1 MDENMTP
8 ELKETL
14 LRLKN
19 ECSYILPMDE
29 EARQKEISKLKEK
42 EAEEKKQTESVKSS
56 VSSEPKIEKPVPVVK
71 AQKPVVKKKSVEAK
85 PVEIKASDTKAEIKK
100 DEKKNVI
107 SKANQMKSEKTES
120 KKAEPKKKVEP
131 VKAEPKK
138 EAEEPKK
145 VKEVPVQKIKEPEI
159 PKADYVDFDEEE
171 IEDEDFD
178 DIVSTLPNHEPEK
191 PKKQVIEDNTDKD
204 KNYIEAEIQ
213 KGEKSRNRIKLS
225 INLDENKPNPA
236 PKVSTKVS
244 VKNNKHI
251 VDKPV
256 DENADVEGVK
266 IVHKQDK
273 KILKIDEKIAPEKT
287 QNKASQ
293 KDLPKGDEDI
303 RKVKKTSPAK
313 SAPQRKIS
321 LKTAE
326 APTKK
331 VQPLREEEPQNI
343 KRESTPKEEIIDES
357 LIKVRGETPAK
368 PSRTVAKTKPMALK
382 RQSAQK
388 SSKAPVQTRKP
399 AQADTEVSG
408 NDKNDRIVSRRLNL
422 NSNKLADAKAK
433 ARQTLAMQKRQS
445 SIGVP
450 QSGMDGS
457 SMLDFGHLADEK
469 KRKPIAMHK
478 TASRKP
484 TSISVGDKKVKIRPI
499 NEDAMNLYYDSI
511 KDNYNVYDSQIE
523 SQREAES
530 RRREAKINENAYA
543 KFKQSEVNRKMN
555 ESQKNKIILKD
566 FKKRKK

>member
-42 EAEEKKQTESVKSS
+42 EAEEKKQTEKVKSS
-56 VSSEPKIEKPVPVVK
+56 AYSEPKIEKPV
-71 AQKPVVKKKSVEAK
+71 VKKKPVEAK

-100 DEKKNVI
+100 DEKKNDT
-107 SKANQMKSEKTES
+107 SKANQMKSEKTE
-120 KKAEPKKKVEP
+120 PKKNVEP

-138 EAEEPKK
+138 EVEEPKV
-145 VKEVPVQKIKEPEI
+145 VKEVPAQKIKEPEI

-171 IEDEDFD
+171 VEDEDFD
-178 DIVSTLPNHEPEK
+178 DIVSILPKHEPEK

-256 DENADVEGVK
+256 DENAEVEGVK

>member
-1 MDENMTP
+1 MTP

-42 EAEEKKQTESVKSS
+42 EAEEKKQTEKVKSS
-56 VSSEPKIEKPVPVVK
+56 AYSEPKIEKPV
-71 AQKPVVKKKSVEAK
+71 VKKKPVEAK

-100 DEKKNVI
+100 DEKKNDT
-107 SKANQMKSEKTES
+107 SKANQMKSEKTE
-120 KKAEPKKKVEP
+120 PKKNVEP

-138 EAEEPKK
+138 EVEEPKV
-145 VKEVPVQKIKEPEI
+145 VKEVPAQKIKEPEI

-171 IEDEDFD
+171 VEDEDFD
-178 DIVSTLPNHEPEK
+178 DIVSILPKHEPEK

-326 APTKK
+326 ALTKK

-450 QSGMDGS
+450 QSEMDGS

-469 KRKPIAMHK
+469 KRKPIAMPK

>member
-42 EAEEKKQTESVKSS
+42 EAEEKKQTEKVKSS
-56 VSSEPKIEKPVPVVK
+56 AYSEPKIEKPV
-71 AQKPVVKKKSVEAK
+71 VKKKPVEAK

-100 DEKKNVI
+100 DEKKNDT
-107 SKANQMKSEKTES
+107 SKANQMKSEKTE
-120 KKAEPKKKVEP
+120 PKKNVEP
-131 VKAEPKK
+131 IKAEPKK
-138 EAEEPKK
+138 EVEEPKV
-145 VKEVPVQKIKEPEI
+145 VKEVPAQKIKEPEI

-171 IEDEDFD
+171 VEDEDFD
-178 DIVSTLPNHEPEK
+178 DIVSILPKHEPEK

-287 QNKASQ
+287 QSKASQ

-450 QSGMDGS
+450 QSEMDGS

-469 KRKPIAMHK
+469 KRKPIAMPK

>member
-1 MDENMTP
+1 MTP

-42 EAEEKKQTESVKSS
+42 EAEEKKQTEKVKSS
-56 VSSEPKIEKPVPVVK
+56 AYSEPKIEKPV
-71 AQKPVVKKKSVEAK
+71 VKKKPVEAK

-100 DEKKNVI
+100 DEKKNDT
-107 SKANQMKSEKTES
+107 SKANQMKSEKTE
-120 KKAEPKKKVEP
+120 PKKNVEP

-138 EAEEPKK
+138 EVEEPKV
-145 VKEVPVQKIKEPEI
+145 VKEVPAQKIKEPEI

-171 IEDEDFD
+171 VEDEDFD
-178 DIVSTLPNHEPEK
+178 DIVSILPKHEPEK

-273 KILKIDEKIAPEKT
+273 KILKIDEKIAPEKA

-293 KDLPKGDEDI
+293 KDLSKGDGNI
-303 RKVKKTSPAK
+303 KKVKKTASEKP
-313 SAPQRKIS
+313 APQRKIS

-326 APTKK
+326 TSTKK
-331 VQPLREEEPQNI
+331 VQPLREEAPQKTKKKSI
-343 KRESTPKEEIIDES
+343 PKEENIDES
-357 LIKVRGETPAK
+357 LIQVRGRTPEKTSKTVSK
-368 PSRTVAKTKPMALK
+368 PKTIVLK
-382 RQSAQK
+382 KQ
-388 SSKAPVQTRKP
+388 PVQKNRKIPVQARKP
-399 AQADTEVSG
+399 AQADSEVSA

-469 KRKPIAMHK
+469 KRKPIAMPK

-511 KDNYNVYDSQIE
+511 KDNYNVYDSHIE

>member
-42 EAEEKKQTESVKSS
+42 EAEEKKQTEKVKSS
-56 VSSEPKIEKPVPVVK
+56 AYSEPKIEKPV
-71 AQKPVVKKKSVEAK
+71 VKKKPVEAK

-100 DEKKNVI
+100 DKKKNDT
-107 SKANQMKSEKTES
+107 SKANQMKSEKTE
-120 KKAEPKKKVEP
+120 PKKNVEP

-138 EAEEPKK
+138 EVEEPKV
-145 VKEVPVQKIKEPEI
+145 VKEVPAQKIKEPEI

-171 IEDEDFD
+171 VEDEDFD
-178 DIVSTLPNHEPEK
+178 DIVSILPKHEPEK

-256 DENADVEGVK
+256 DENAEVEGVK

-388 SSKAPVQTRKP
+388 NSKAPVQARKP

-530 RRREAKINENAYA
+530 RRREAKISENAYA

>member
-1 MDENMTP
+1 MTP

-42 EAEEKKQTESVKSS
+42 EAEEKKQTEKVKSS
-56 VSSEPKIEKPVPVVK
+56 AYSEPKIEKPV
-71 AQKPVVKKKSVEAK
+71 VKKKPVEAK

-100 DEKKNVI
+100 DEKKNDT
-107 SKANQMKSEKTES
+107 SKANQMKSEKTE
-120 KKAEPKKKVEP
+120 PKKNVEP

-138 EAEEPKK
+138 EVEEPKV
-145 VKEVPVQKIKEPEI
+145 VKEVPAQKIKEPEI

-171 IEDEDFD
+171 VEDEDFD
-178 DIVSTLPNHEPEK
+178 DIVSTLPKHEPEK

-399 AQADTEVSG
+399 AQADTEVSA

-433 ARQTLAMQKRQS
+433 ARQTVAMQKRQS

-469 KRKPIAMHK
+469 KRKPIAMPK

-566 FKKRKK
+566 FRKRKK

>member
-42 EAEEKKQTESVKSS
+42 EAEEKKQTEKVKSS
-56 VSSEPKIEKPVPVVK
+56 AYSEPKIEKPV
-71 AQKPVVKKKSVEAK
+71 VKKKPVEAK

-100 DEKKNVI
+100 DEKKNDT
-107 SKANQMKSEKTES
+107 SKANQMKSEKTE
-120 KKAEPKKKVEP
+120 PKKNVEP

-138 EAEEPKK
+138 EVEEPKV
-145 VKEVPVQKIKEPEI
+145 VKEVPAQKIKEPEI

-171 IEDEDFD
+171 VEDEDFD
-178 DIVSTLPNHEPEK
+178 DIVSILPKHEPEK

-273 KILKIDEKIAPEKT
+273 KILKIDEKIAPEKA

-293 KDLPKGDEDI
+293 KDLSKGDGNI
-303 RKVKKTSPAK
+303 KKVKKTASEKP
-313 SAPQRKIS
+313 APQRKIS

-326 APTKK
+326 TSTKK
-331 VQPLREEEPQNI
+331 VQPLREEAPQKTKKKSI
-343 KRESTPKEEIIDES
+343 PKEENIDES
-357 LIKVRGETPAK
+357 LIQVRGRTPEKTSKTVSK
-368 PSRTVAKTKPMALK
+368 PKTIVLK
-382 RQSAQK
+382 KQ
-388 SSKAPVQTRKP
+388 PVQKNRKIPVQARKP
-399 AQADTEVSG
+399 AQADSEVSA

-469 KRKPIAMHK
+469 KRKPIAMPK

-511 KDNYNVYDSQIE
+511 KDNYNVYDSHIE

>member
-42 EAEEKKQTESVKSS
+42 EAEEKKQTEKVKSS
-56 VSSEPKIEKPVPVVK
+56 AYSEPKIEKPV
-71 AQKPVVKKKSVEAK
+71 VKKKPVEAK

-100 DEKKNVI
+100 DEKKNDT
-107 SKANQMKSEKTES
+107 SKANQMKSEKTE
-120 KKAEPKKKVEP
+120 PKKNVEP

-138 EAEEPKK
+138 EVEEPKV
-145 VKEVPVQKIKEPEI
+145 VKEVPAQKIKEPEI

-171 IEDEDFD
+171 VEDEDFD
-178 DIVSTLPNHEPEK
+178 DIVSTLPKHEPEK

-399 AQADTEVSG
+399 AQADTEVSA

-433 ARQTLAMQKRQS
+433 ARQTVAMQKRQS

-469 KRKPIAMHK
+469 KRKPIAMPK

-566 FKKRKK
+566 FRKRKK

>member
-42 EAEEKKQTESVKSS
+42 EAEEKKQTEKVKSS
-56 VSSEPKIEKPVPVVK
+56 AYSEPKIEKPV
-71 AQKPVVKKKSVEAK
+71 VKKKPVEAK

-100 DEKKNVI
+100 DKKKNDT
-107 SKANQMKSEKTES
+107 SKANQMKSEKTE
-120 KKAEPKKKVEP
+120 PKKNVEP

-138 EAEEPKK
+138 EVEEPKV
-145 VKEVPVQKIKEPEI
+145 VKEVPAQKIKEPEI

-171 IEDEDFD
+171 VEDEDFD
-178 DIVSTLPNHEPEK
+178 DIVSILPKHEPEK
-191 PKKQVIEDNTDKD
+191 TKKQVIEDNTDKD

-273 KILKIDEKIAPEKT
+273 KILKLDEKVAPEKT

-450 QSGMDGS
+450 QSEMDGS

>member
-1 MDENMTP
+1 M
-8 ELKETL
+8 
-14 LRLKN
+14 
-19 ECSYILPMDE
+19 
-29 EARQKEISKLKEK
+29 
-42 EAEEKKQTESVKSS
+42 
-56 VSSEPKIEKPVPVVK
+56 PK
-71 AQKPVVKKKSVEAK
+71 
-85 PVEIKASDTKAEIKK
+85 
-100 DEKKNVI
+100 
-107 SKANQMKSEKTES
+107 
-120 KKAEPKKKVEP
+120 
-131 VKAEPKK
+131 
-138 EAEEPKK
+138 
-145 VKEVPVQKIKEPEI
+145 
-159 PKADYVDFDEEE
+159 
-171 IEDEDFD
+171 
-178 DIVSTLPNHEPEK
+178 HEPEK

-273 KILKIDEKIAPEKT
+273 KILKIDEKIAPEKA

-293 KDLPKGDEDI
+293 KDLSKGDGNI
-303 RKVKKTSPAK
+303 KKVKKTASEKP
-313 SAPQRKIS
+313 APQRKIS

-326 APTKK
+326 TSTKK
-331 VQPLREEEPQNI
+331 VQPLREEAPQKTKKKSI
-343 KRESTPKEEIIDES
+343 PKEENIDES
-357 LIKVRGETPAK
+357 LIQVRGRTPEKTSKTVSK
-368 PSRTVAKTKPMALK
+368 PKTIVLK
-382 RQSAQK
+382 KQ
-388 SSKAPVQTRKP
+388 PVQKNRKIPVQARKP
-399 AQADTEVSG
+399 AQADSEVSA

-469 KRKPIAMHK
+469 KRKPIAMPK

>member
-42 EAEEKKQTESVKSS
+42 EAEEKKQAENIQTSS
-56 VSSEPKIEKPVPVVK
+56 SPEPKIEKPAIKPE
-71 AQKPVVKKKSVEAK
+71 KPVVKKKPVEAK
-85 PVEIKASDTKAEIKK
+85 PVEIKASDTKSEIKAEIKK
-100 DEKKNVI
+100 DEKKNDT
-107 SKANQMKSEKTES
+107 SKANQMKSEKTEP
-120 KKAEPKKKVEP
+120 KKAGPKKKVESI
-131 VKAEPKK
+131 KAEPKK
-138 EAEEPKK
+138 EVEKP
-145 VKEVPVQKIKEPEI
+145 KEVPVQKIKEPEI
-159 PKADYVDFDEEE
+159 PKAEYVDFDEEE

-178 DIVSTLPNHEPEK
+178 DIVSTLPKHEPEK

-244 VKNNKHI
+244 VKNNNHI

-273 KILKIDEKIAPEKT
+273 KILKIDEKIASEKA
-287 QNKASQ
+287 QNKASH
-293 KDLPKGDEDI
+293 KDLSKGDGDI
-303 RKVKKTSPAK
+303 KKVKKTSPAK
-313 SAPQRKIS
+313 PAPQRKIS
-321 LKTAE
+321 LKTSE
-326 APTKK
+326 TPSKK
-331 VQPLREEEPQNI
+331 VQPLKDEVPQKI
-343 KRESTPKEEIIDES
+343 QKKSTPKEEIIDES

-368 PSRTVAKTKPMALK
+368 PGKTVAKPKNIILK
-382 RQSAQK
+382 KQPVQK
-388 SSKAPVQTRKP
+388 NRKAPVQVRKP
-399 AQADTEVSG
+399 AQADSEVSG
-408 NDKNDRIVSRRLNL
+408 NDKNDRIVNRRLNF

-433 ARQTLAMQKRQS
+433 ARQTIAMQKRQS

-450 QSGMDGS
+450 QSEMDGS

-469 KRKPIAMHK
+469 KRKPIAMPK

>member
-42 EAEEKKQTESVKSS
+42 EAEEKKQTEKVKSS
-56 VSSEPKIEKPVPVVK
+56 AYSEPKIEKPV
-71 AQKPVVKKKSVEAK
+71 VKKKPVEAK

-100 DEKKNVI
+100 DEKKNDT
-107 SKANQMKSEKTES
+107 SKANQMKSEKTE
-120 KKAEPKKKVEP
+120 PKKNVEP
-131 VKAEPKK
+131 VKDEPKK
-138 EAEEPKK
+138 EVEEPKV
-145 VKEVPVQKIKEPEI
+145 VKEVPAQKIKEPEI

-178 DIVSTLPNHEPEK
+178 DIVSTLPKHEPEK

-408 NDKNDRIVSRRLNL
+408 NDKNDRIASRRLNL

-469 KRKPIAMHK
+469 KRKPIAMPK

>member
-42 EAEEKKQTESVKSS
+42 EAEEKKQTEKVKSS
-56 VSSEPKIEKPVPVVK
+56 AYSEPKIEKPV
-71 AQKPVVKKKSVEAK
+71 VKKKPVEAK

-100 DEKKNVI
+100 DEKKNDT
-107 SKANQMKSEKTES
+107 SKANQMKSEKTE
-120 KKAEPKKKVEP
+120 PKKNVEP

-138 EAEEPKK
+138 EVEEPKV
-145 VKEVPVQKIKEPEI
+145 VKEVPAQKIKEPEI

-171 IEDEDFD
+171 VEDEDFD
-178 DIVSTLPNHEPEK
+178 DIVSILPKHEPEK

-287 QNKASQ
+287 QNKAYQ

-368 PSRTVAKTKPMALK
+368 PSRTVVKTKPMALK

-399 AQADTEVSG
+399 AQADNEVSG

>member
-42 EAEEKKQTESVKSS
+42 EAEEKKQTEKVKSS
-56 VSSEPKIEKPVPVVK
+56 AYSEPKIEKPV
-71 AQKPVVKKKSVEAK
+71 VKKKPVEAK

-100 DEKKNVI
+100 DEKKNDT
-107 SKANQMKSEKTES
+107 SKANQMKSEKTE
-120 KKAEPKKKVEP
+120 PKKNVEP
-131 VKAEPKK
+131 VKAKPKK
-138 EAEEPKK
+138 EVEEPKV
-145 VKEVPVQKIKEPEI
+145 VKEVPAQKIKEPEI

-171 IEDEDFD
+171 VEDEDFD
-178 DIVSTLPNHEPEK
+178 DIVSILPKHEPEK

-273 KILKIDEKIAPEKT
+273 KILKIDEKIAPEKA

-293 KDLPKGDEDI
+293 KDLAKGDEDVKKI
-303 RKVKKTSPAK
+303 KKTSPTKPVA
-313 SAPQRKIS
+313 QRKIS

-331 VQPLREEEPQNI
+331 IQSLREESPQKI
-343 KRESTPKEEIIDES
+343 KRESTPKEEIIAES

-457 SMLDFGHLADEK
+457 SMLDFGHLVDEK